1 MKSEFLT
8 AAFYF
13 YVLCHLNKEIT
24 MLCELLWVSFGDR
37 EGPSALKQASCGSTQ
52 QERQCRPTEVY
63 HRIVISVVL
72 TLLLKLL
79 SVPGV
84 EPEPFEI
91 GDHIVEA
98 SGKMCLLDKLLSFLY
113 AGYVMLGWG

>member
-1 MKSEFLT
+1 MALLSKSDSADTLRLT
-8 AAFYF
+8 
-13 YVLCHLNKEIT
+13 T
-24 MLCELLWVSFGDR
+24 ELLF
-37 EGPSALKQASCGSTQ
+37 
-52 QERQCRPTEVY
+52 
-63 HRIVISVVL
+63 VVL
-72 TLLLKLL
+72 ILLLELL

>member
-1 MKSEFLT
+1 MALLSKNDSADTLRLT
-8 AAFYF
+8 
-13 YVLCHLNKEIT
+13 T
-24 MLCELLWVSFGDR
+24 ELLF
-37 EGPSALKQASCGSTQ
+37 A
-52 QERQCRPTEVY
+52 
-63 HRIVISVVL
+63 VL
-72 TLLLKLL
+72 TLLWKLF

>member
-1 MKSEFLT
+1 MN
-8 AAFYF
+8 YWG
-13 YVLCHLNKEIT
+13 CHLEIEKDHNFANKHQVALLSKSDSADT
-24 MLCELLWVSFGDR
+24 LRLTTELLFM
-37 EGPSALKQASCGSTQ
+37 
-52 QERQCRPTEVY
+52 
-63 HRIVISVVL
+63 VL
-72 TLLLKLL
+72 ILLLELL

-113 AGYVMLGWG
+113 AGYVMLGWGWHREKK

>member
-1 MKSEFLT
+1 MAL
-8 AAFYF
+8 
-13 YVLCHLNKEIT
+13 
-24 MLCELLWVSFGDR
+24 
-37 EGPSALKQASCGSTQ
+37 PSNSGSADT
-52 QERQCRPTEVY
+52 TEVD
-63 HRIVISVVL
+63 HRIVICVL
-72 TLLLKLL
+72 LALLLKLL

-113 AGYVMLGWG
+113 TGYVMLGWS

>member
-1 MKSEFLT
+1 M
-8 AAFYF
+8 AA
-13 YVLCHLNKEIT
+13 LSN
-24 MLCELLWVSFGDR
+24 SG
-37 EGPSALKQASCGSTQ
+37 SADTHHG
-52 QERQCRPTEVY
+52 
-63 HRIVISVVL
+63 IVICVVL
-72 TLLLKLL
+72 ALLLKLL